1 LQKNIWS
8 DRFSPSRRRTFL
20 CCLNLIVRLA
30 LFFLLWSHHY
40 TFFFFLHNKFTLL
53 RVLHVEFW
61 CVWEKILFY
70 LMFSF
75 HISMFFV
82 CNFTYDRDYAF

>member
-1 LQKNIWS
+1 
-8 DRFSPSRRRTFL
+8 
-20 CCLNLIVRLA
+20 LA

-40 TFFFFLHNKFTLL
+40 TFFFFYTINFLCWEYCMLNFD
-53 RVLHVEFW
+53 VFG
-61 CVWEKILFY
+61 EKILFY